1 MAQQGAVAHGNGGD
15 LRQPLHAFEGLQH
28 AAGVGTHQTVV
39 VEAVVRGDG
48 PWIAVKQLI
57 AAVMQAEGI
66 TGVEDAG
73 AVVEGKDGVGPV
85 EIWRAQKL
93 KAVLHAAVWIDAQ
106 LQGVA
111 AFHRPRLE
119 RPVHLV
125 LQELDGHLGTHDL
138 HGGVQVDQMAN
149 QPRVVGFGVG
159 NDQIVDR
166 HRFDLALQKR

>member
-48 PWIAVKQLI
+48 PWIAVKQLF

-73 AVVEGKDGVGPV
+73 AVVKGKDGVGPV
-85 EIWRAQKL
+85 EIRCA
-93 KAVLHAAVWIDAQ
+93 
-106 LQGVA
+106 
-111 AFHRPRLE
+111 
-119 RPVHLV
+119 
-125 LQELDGHLGTHDL
+125 
-138 HGGVQVDQMAN
+138 
-149 QPRVVGFGVG
+149 
-159 NDQIVDR
+159 
-166 HRFDLALQKR
+166 